1 MALSQAHLA
10 LCLSF
15 PSLSF
20 FIDLT
25 GFYEAPEALQVTV
38 TSFLPSIRQRTLI
51 EHILCACICVER
63 GFHAQE
69 FLWESARYESIYP
82 HDQHLLSTCCVPG
95 PILNPGYNVGH
106 QPDPSSAQNQSGEG
120 TQ

>member
-63 GFHAQE
+63 GLHAHRSFCGSQQDMNP
-69 FLWESARYESIYP
+69 STHMTNIY
-82 HDQHLLSTCCVPG
+82 
-95 PILNPGYNVGH
+95 
-106 QPDPSSAQNQSGEG
+106 
-120 TQ
+120 